1 MLASYLAA
9 LKIAKTGRP
18 FTDGDFVKEIM
29 LDVAEVVCPSVSS
42 VLESVPLSA
51 NTIHRRVNEM
61 GTDLKEQL
69 KDLISCSVNCSIA
82 LDESTDISD
91 TAQLAV
97 FIRLVDSDFNGTEEL
112 LDLIPLK
119 NTSTRDVFNAVDEL
133 LESMRVDLHK
143 LCSAATD
150 GAAAMLS
157 EGQGFAGRLQRK
169 IQAAGLPAIRIIH
182 CILHQQQL
190 CAKV

>member
-29 LDVAEVVCPSVSS
+29 LDVAEVVCPSVFS

-61 GTDLKEQL
+61 GTNLKEQL
-69 KDLISCSVNCSIA
+69 KDLISSSVHCSIA
-82 LDESTDISD
+82 LDESTDKSD

-97 FIRLVDSDFNGTEEL
+97 FIRLVDSDFNVTEER
-112 LDLIPLK
+112 LDLIP
-119 NTSTRDVFNAVDEL
+119 
-133 LESMRVDLHK
+133 
-143 LCSAATD
+143 
-150 GAAAMLS
+150 
-157 EGQGFAGRLQRK
+157 
-169 IQAAGLPAIRIIH
+169 
-182 CILHQQQL
+182 
-190 CAKV
+190 